1 MKMIRLITKTATA
14 RLSSFR
20 TLEHVRFV
28 SQTQRV
34 FEKSDATKPSST
46 PVESQSQAPATD
58 ASQPAAGSQPWQKKT
73 NHRTVSNFDKRV
85 LVSTGKYKT
94 IDEVP
99 DKLA

>member
-1 MKMIRLITKTATA
+1 MKMIRLLTKTATA

-34 FEKSDATKPSST
+34 FEKSDATKPSSA
-46 PVESQSQAPATD
+46 PVESQSSAPPTD
-58 ASQPAAGSQPWQKKT
+58 ASQPWQKKT
-73 NHRTVSNFDKRV
+73 HHRTLSNFDKRV
-85 LVSTGKYKT
+85 LVSSGKYKT

-99 DKLA
+99 DKVA